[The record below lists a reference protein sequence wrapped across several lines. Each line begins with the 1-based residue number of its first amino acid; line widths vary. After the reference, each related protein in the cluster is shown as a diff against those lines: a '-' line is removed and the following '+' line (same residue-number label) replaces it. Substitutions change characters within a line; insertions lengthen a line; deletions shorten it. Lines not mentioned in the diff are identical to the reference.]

1 MSRKQ
6 KPYIEINSKKDYEL
20 VRKRIMSKSIGD
32 KLRARIS
39 TIIRQKM
46 QGKRKAGSAVK
57 DLGCTLMELMD
68 HLESKFQDGMNWEN
82 YGEWHIDHIKP
93 LSMFDL
99 TNEEDF
105 KIAVHYKNLQ
115 PLWAIDN
122 LKKSNK
128 VSKEYGNELSI

>member
-6 KPYIEINSKKDYEL
+6 KPYIEINSKEDYEL

>member
-1 MSRKQ
+1 MSKVP
-6 KPYIEINSKKDYEL
+6 KPHIEINSKEDYEL
-20 VRKRIMSKSIGD
+20 ARKRIMSKSIGD

-105 KIAVHYKNLQ
+105 KIAVHYTNLQ

>member
-1 MSRKQ
+1 MSKNQ
-6 KPYIEINSKKDYEL
+6 KPYIEINSKEDYEL

-93 LSMFDL
+93 LSIFDL
-99 TNEEDF
+99 INEEDF

>member
-6 KPYIEINSKKDYEL
+6 KPNIEINSKEDYEL

>member
-1 MSRKQ
+1 MSKNL
-6 KPYIEINSKKDYEL
+6 KPYIKINSKEDYEL
-20 VRKRIMSKSIGD
+20 ARKRIMSKSIGD

-46 QGKRKAGSAVK
+46 QGKRKVGSAVK

-128 VSKEYGNELSI
+128 VSKEYGNELSV

>member
-1 MSRKQ
+1 MSKNQ
-6 KPYIEINSKKDYEL
+6 KPYIEINSKEDYEL

>member
-1 MSRKQ
+1 MSRQ
-6 KPYIEINSKKDYEL
+6 PKPNINSKEDYNNAYKE
-20 VRKRIMSKSIGD
+20 KMSKVIAD
-32 KLRARIS
+32 RIRQRIS
-39 TIIRQKM
+39 KIIKAKSN
-46 QGKRKAGSAVK
+46 GKKQYSTTLE
-57 DLGCTLMELMD
+57 LGCDRLYLMD
-68 HLESKFQDGMNWEN
+68 YLENLFEDGMTWEN

-105 KIAVHYKNLQ
+105 KIAVHYTNLQ

>member
-1 MSRKQ
+1 MSRLQ
-6 KPYIEINSKKDYEL
+6 KPYIEINSKEDYEL
-20 VRKRIMSKSIGD
+20 ARKRIMSKSIGD

-93 LSMFDL
+93 LSIFDL
-99 TNEEDF
+99 INEEDF